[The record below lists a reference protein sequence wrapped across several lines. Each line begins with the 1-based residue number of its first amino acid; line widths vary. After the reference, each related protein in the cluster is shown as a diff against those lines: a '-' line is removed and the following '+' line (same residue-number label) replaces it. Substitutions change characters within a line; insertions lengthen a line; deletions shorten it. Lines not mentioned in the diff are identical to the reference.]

1 MVTLGELLEL
11 PVLHGARLEGG
22 SGSAACE
29 IGWLTTVRIRPA
41 RPQELRPGEL
51 LLLPPES
58 GAASAPGGLLA
69 VVRQLLRH
77 EPAAVAIWEPIPP
90 EVRAALTASGRP
102 WLAVPASANAGAIER
117 AVTRYIADQQAE
129 LQRVETTA
137 YRELLELVIHG
148 RGIGALLAALARLTD
163 KVVALEDPQQR
174 LVRMARPPGQGL
186 APATSPAADLA
197 DGDRLNGANA
207 AAVRAWLS
215 GLAVSAT
222 DPPTALFDLDRHGWA
237 RLVAPVHATSG
248 PAGLLSLLAPRDR
261 FTGRDRLLLKR
272 ATTACALELAKQSAV
287 ADAHEQPRAE
297 FVDSLLAGDL
307 PEPALVEHRAA
318 RLGLRLGAS
327 HNVLAL
333 RPAGDA
339 AAASG
344 TTSLDRRLEELLT
357 WHLGADAGGLAY
369 RAANGV
375 LALVLPLERF
385 ADAAALATWAADLHR
400 RLAQA
405 WSAAPLSAGLGR
417 PRPGLE
423 GIHLAYQ
430 DALWA
435 LDLGERLFGPG
446 RLTPLQDLGVYQLLL
461 ALEHQPVLHEFYR
474 TTLGPLV
481 EYDEQKRTDLVDTL
495 EAYIEAGSSPSET
508 AHRLHLHRNTVLY
521 RLWRIR
527 ELLGRDPDEPEERL
541 QLHLALR
548 ARVVLGHGTVRA
560 APDRTPRPARTAL

>member
-1 MVTLGELLEL
+1 V
-11 PVLHGARLEGG
+11 
-22 SGSAACE
+22 
-29 IGWLTTVRIRPA
+29 
-41 RPQELRPGEL
+41 
-51 LLLPPES
+51 
-58 GAASAPGGLLA
+58 
-69 VVRQLLRH
+69 
-77 EPAAVAIWEPIPP
+77 
-90 EVRAALTASGRP
+90 
-102 WLAVPASANAGAIER
+102 
-117 AVTRYIADQQAE
+117 
-129 LQRVETTA
+129 
-137 YRELLELVIHG
+137 
-148 RGIGALLAALARLTD
+148 
-163 KVVALEDPQQR
+163 
-174 LVRMARPPGQGL
+174 
-186 APATSPAADLA
+186 
-197 DGDRLNGANA
+197 
-207 AAVRAWLS
+207 
-215 GLAVSAT
+215 
-222 DPPTALFDLDRHGWA
+222 
-237 RLVAPVHATSG
+237 
-248 PAGLLSLLAPRDR
+248 
-261 FTGRDRLLLKR
+261 
-272 ATTACALELAKQSAV
+272 
-287 ADAHEQPRAE
+287 
-297 FVDSLLAGDL
+297 
-307 PEPALVEHRAA
+307 
-318 RLGLRLGAS
+318 
-327 HNVLAL
+327 L
-333 RPAGDA
+333 RPAGDT

-344 TTSLDRRLEELLT
+344 PTSLDRRLEELLT

-385 ADAAALATWAADLHR
+385 ADAAAVATWAADLHR

-423 GIHLAYQ
+423 GIHLAHQ

-521 RLWRIR
+521 RLRRIR